1 MDKQGD
7 VCEVNCLHEE
17 VVARVQKEMVVESSA
32 TRLAETFK
40 AMGDLTRIK
49 IINALSQGE
58 LCVCDIAFLL
68 GMSQSA
74 ISHQLRVLRNL
85 KLVKNRKAGKIV
97 YYSLDDEHIVN
108 LFKQGLEHVLE
119 GNHPRRIEA

>member
-17 VVARVQKEMVVESSA
+17 VVARVQKEMVDESSA
-32 TRLAETFK
+32 ARLAETFK

-49 IINALSQGE
+49 IINALCQEE

-119 GNHPRRIEA
+119 GNPANNP